1 MQNSM
6 NYHLISCLALLFL
19 VDFGS
24 TTITFPTLGLSYRSA
39 QLTPRGNDHPVVVMS
54 GKEIVFE
61 DASIPMEYYAG
72 KVIMMGYRPHWD
84 EDVCKYEN
92 EYKASCVIITSTN
105 PYTPGSNLNKGLN
118 QCTYSCA
125 FEMLYTEFQ
134 QFAGDYKTY
143 MTETLGQGV
152 VTVDLDGTDGNA
164 WKEMAYS
171 PLYLINISLSGL
183 VCVVMIVGNII
194 NLVLIRLRRKTH
206 MKVWIIICI
215 LLLMSG
221 VVGNIG
227 FVDFN
232 CYLQVLPYR
241 ACNIF
246 SAIRPA
252 FVFSAINLLSFT
264 FIDAVKMHVGGPK
277 LIPSKFWVCCLI
289 SFGYLSMTI
298 SCAVAITYLTDYNN
312 IIACLIIWLALE
324 LAYQTYTAILN
335 LILSIKTIRRLKNSK
350 IPSVKMGAK
359 KSQVQRTTTM
369 LIIIAICTL
378 IYVIFVGLVNEAV
391 NYPWFLG
398 STWIVYNLLLN
409 IISLIL
415 TFSMFMSITKNMD
428 KRKTSSKT
436 TDSNQSTK
444 MSKRTSSTLDL
455 NAVTQSTESKE

>member
-1 MQNSM
+1 
-6 NYHLISCLALLFL
+6 
-19 VDFGS
+19 
-24 TTITFPTLGLSYRSA
+24 
-39 QLTPRGNDHPVVVMS
+39 
-54 GKEIVFE
+54 
-61 DASIPMEYYAG
+61 
-72 KVIMMGYRPHWD
+72 
-84 EDVCKYEN
+84 
-92 EYKASCVIITSTN
+92 
-105 PYTPGSNLNKGLN
+105 
-118 QCTYSCA
+118 
-125 FEMLYTEFQ
+125 
-134 QFAGDYKTY
+134 
-143 MTETLGQGV
+143 
-152 VTVDLDGTDGNA
+152 
-164 WKEMAYS
+164 
-171 PLYLINISLSGL
+171 
-183 VCVVMIVGNII
+183 
-194 NLVLIRLRRKTH
+194 
-206 MKVWIIICI
+206 
-215 LLLMSG
+215 
-221 VVGNIG
+221 
-227 FVDFN
+227 
-232 CYLQVLPYR
+232 
-241 ACNIF
+241 
-246 SAIRPA
+246 
-252 FVFSAINLLSFT
+252 
-264 FIDAVKMHVGGPK
+264 
-277 LIPSKFWVCCLI
+277 
-289 SFGYLSMTI
+289 
-298 SCAVAITYLTDYNN
+298 VAITYLTDYNN